1 MEPAMSR
8 SYLFDVPIL
17 DREFKV
23 MIAPEP
29 LNHRVEVD
37 TSEEVIWIDPREP
50 RRTRAEAAAHGVA
63 LAASLIVRVPLV
75 PYDD

>member
-1 MEPAMSR
+1 MSK
-8 SYLFDVPIL
+8 SHLFDVPIL

-29 LNHRVEVD
+29 LDHRVEVD
-37 TSEEVIWIDPREP
+37 PAEEVIWIDPREP
-50 RRTRAEAAAHGVA
+50 RRAHAEAAAHGVA
-63 LAASLIVRVPLV
+63 LAASLIARVPLI